1 MRGCLVFLALGIAG
15 GIGYPLVGRVAG
27 GDLSA
32 LLPLTALAA
41 ATAALVLLTRTRRK
55 GAADDGS
62 ASVAAAA
69 VDGIAGS
76 DDGAEDGG
84 NGDRE
89 RGGGGRVRNRV
100 ARAGLVLFIGM
111 FPVLFLLA
119 SFEAASWLAPT
130 RWARA
135 TSGSRSPSSVTAA
148 APAGTAVTAAV
159 SDGGRPFRFARNHPA
174 PAPGR
179 RRQYGG
185 PVLHG
190 G

>member
-41 ATAALVLLTRTRRK
+41 ATAGLVLFIRTRRK

-62 ASVAAAA
+62 TSVAAAA
-69 VDGIAGS
+69 VDGSDGSDGS
-76 DDGAEDGG
+76 DDGAEGAEDGG

-89 RGGGGRVRNRV
+89 RGGGGRVRNRVVRNRV

-119 SFEAASWLAPT
+119 SFEAASWLAPY
-130 RWARA
+130 AM
-135 TSGSRSPSSVTAA
+135 G
-148 APAGTAVTAAV
+148 AGGVGFAL
-159 SDGGRPFRFARNHPA
+159 SLFGDGGST
-174 PAPGR
+174 
-179 RRQYGG
+179 GG
-185 PVLHG
+185 DG
-190 G
+190 GDGGGE

>member
-15 GIGYPLVGRVAG
+15 GIGYPLVGRAAG

-41 ATAALVLLTRTRRK
+41 ATAALVLFIRTRRK

-62 ASVAAAA
+62 TSVAAAAAAAA

-76 DDGAEDGG
+76 DDSDDSDDGAEEGGNGG

-119 SFEAASWLAPT
+119 LFEAASWLAPY
-130 RWARA
+130 AM
-135 TSGSRSPSSVTAA
+135 G
-148 APAGTAVTAAV
+148 AGGVGFAL
-159 SDGGRPFRFARNHPA
+159 SLFGDGGST
-174 PAPGR
+174 
-179 RRQYGG
+179 GG
-185 PVLHG
+185 DG
-190 G
+190 GDGGGE

>member
-41 ATAALVLLTRTRRK
+41 ATAALVLLIRTRRK

-76 DDGAEDGG
+76 DDGDEGAEDGG

-119 SFEAASWLAPT
+119 SFEAASWLAPY
-130 RWARA
+130 AM
-135 TSGSRSPSSVTAA
+135 G
-148 APAGTAVTAAV
+148 AGGVGFAL
-159 SDGGRPFRFARNHPA
+159 SLFGDGGST
-174 PAPGR
+174 
-179 RRQYGG
+179 GG
-185 PVLHG
+185 DG
-190 G
+190 GDGGGE

>member
-41 ATAALVLLTRTRRK
+41 ATAALVLFIRTRRK

-62 ASVAAAA
+62 TSVAAATAAAAA

-76 DDGAEDGG
+76 DGSDDGAEEGGNGG

-100 ARAGLVLFIGM
+100 AMAGLVLFIGM

-119 SFEAASWLAPT
+119 SFEAASWLAPY
-130 RWARA
+130 AM
-135 TSGSRSPSSVTAA
+135 G
-148 APAGTAVTAAV
+148 AGGVGFAL
-159 SDGGRPFRFARNHPA
+159 SLLGDGGST
-174 PAPGR
+174 
-179 RRQYGG
+179 GG
-185 PVLHG
+185 DG
-190 G
+190 GDGGGE

>member
-15 GIGYPLVGRVAG
+15 GIGYPLVGRAAG

-41 ATAALVLLTRTRRK
+41 ATAALVLFIRTRRK
-55 GAADDGS
+55 AAADDGS
-62 ASVAAAA
+62 TSVAAAAAAAA

-76 DDGAEDGG
+76 DGSDGSDDSDDSDDGAEEGGNGG

-119 SFEAASWLAPT
+119 SFEAASWLAPY
-130 RWARA
+130 AM
-135 TSGSRSPSSVTAA
+135 G
-148 APAGTAVTAAV
+148 AGGLGFAL
-159 SDGGRPFRFARNHPA
+159 SLFGDGGST
-174 PAPGR
+174 
-179 RRQYGG
+179 GG
-185 PVLHG
+185 DG
-190 G
+190 GDGGGE

>member
-15 GIGYPLVGRVAG
+15 GIGYPLVGRAAG

-41 ATAALVLLTRTRRK
+41 ATAGLVLLIRTRRK

-62 ASVAAAA
+62 TSVAAAAAA

-76 DDGAEDGG
+76 DDSDDSDDGAEEGGNGG

-89 RGGGGRVRNRV
+89 RGGRVRNRVVRNRV

-119 SFEAASWLAPT
+119 SFEAASWLAPY
-130 RWARA
+130 AM
-135 TSGSRSPSSVTAA
+135 G
-148 APAGTAVTAAV
+148 AGGVGFAL
-159 SDGGRPFRFARNHPA
+159 SLFGDGGST
-174 PAPGR
+174 
-179 RRQYGG
+179 GG
-185 PVLHG
+185 DG
-190 G
+190 GDGGGE

>member
-41 ATAALVLLTRTRRK
+41 VTAALVLLTRTRWK
-55 GAADDGS
+55 GTAGDGS
-62 ASVAAAA
+62 TSVVAAAA
-69 VDGIAGS
+69 VDAIADSDGS
-76 DDGAEDGG
+76 DASDASAEAS
-84 NGDRE
+84 DRE

-119 SFEAASWLAPT
+119 SFEAASWLFPYAM
-130 RWARA
+130 
-135 TSGSRSPSSVTAA
+135 
-148 APAGTAVTAAV
+148 GTGGVGFAL
-159 SDGGRPFRFARNHPA
+159 SLLGDGGST
-174 PAPGR
+174 
-179 RRQYGG
+179 GG
-185 PVLHG
+185 DG
-190 G
+190 GDGGGE